1 MYISVKL
8 SNNASTLKKHIINR
22 LKKNDWKKKYRFILA
37 KLSQADCVLAM
48 YKNEWWIF
56 TLMRVY
62 VVC

>member
-22 LKKNDWKKKYRFILA
+22 LKKNDSKKKYRFILA

-48 YKNEWWIF
+48 YKNE
-56 TLMRVY
+56 
-62 VVC
+62 